1 MHALVSVGS
10 RAARPAIP
18 PSAKARVP
26 TLAAPARAL
35 AAARSAA
42 TEADAGKADSGVTAT
57 SSAIRGMSIEH
68 VGTHGE
74 GVHDASRAG
83 MAVASAVPRE
93 LSIGGVVAQR
103 LAARRSIYVRFF
115 RRHLRR
121 PEDAEDAAQDFCVK
135 ALRAAGTLSDAERID
150 AWLARI
156 LRNTLVDHYRRHA
169 ARRRAEAAYWQEV
182 QATVVDDDSTEDM
195 SPRYCVRHLLERLEP
210 PHAAILTRFYLD
222 EQPRE
227 SIAAELGLTA
237 NNVGVR
243 LHRAKRAL
251 RNALHGMAL
260 DLGHGTLPACECGS
274 AGGGDRPRRNARSG
288 AGVAPAEHSLWAA
301 QPAERRGVIAT

>member
-1 MHALVSVGS
+1 MHALIRVRS
-10 RAARPAIP
+10 RSAKPATP
-18 PSAKARVP
+18 PKVKARVP
-26 TLAAPARAL
+26 TLAAPGRAPAMARPVAT
-35 AAARSAA
+35 AGDARNVS
-42 TEADAGKADSGVTAT
+42 SGVTAT
-57 SSAIRGMSIEH
+57 PSAVTDMSIEH
-68 VGTHGE
+68 AGTQGE
-74 GVHDASRAG
+74 GVHNASRAW
-83 MAVASAVPRE
+83 MVAASAVPPE

-103 LAARRSIYVRFF
+103 LAARWSIYVSFF
-115 RRHLRR
+115 RRHIRR

-135 ALRAAGTLSDAERID
+135 ALRAAGTLGDAERID

-182 QATVVDDDSTEDM
+182 QAAVVDAGSTEDM
-195 SPRYCVRHLLERLEP
+195 SPRYCVRHLLDRLEP
-210 PHAAILTRFYLD
+210 PHASILTRFYLD

-243 LHRAKRAL
+243 LHRARQAL

-274 AGGGDRPRRNARSG
+274 TGGGDRPRHNARSG

-301 QPAERRGVIAT
+301 

>member
-1 MHALVSVGS
+1 
-10 RAARPAIP
+10 
-18 PSAKARVP
+18 
-26 TLAAPARAL
+26 
-35 AAARSAA
+35 
-42 TEADAGKADSGVTAT
+42 
-57 SSAIRGMSIEH
+57 MSIEH

-103 LAARRSIYVRFF
+103 LAARWSIYVSFF

-135 ALRAAGTLSDAERID
+135 ALRAAATLNDAGRID

-156 LRNTLVDHYRRHA
+156 LRNTLVDQYRRGA
-169 ARRRAEAAYWQEV
+169 ARRRAEVAYWHEM
-182 QATVVDDDSTEDM
+182 QATVADADSAEDVT
-195 SPRYCVRHLLERLEP
+195 PRYCVRRLLERLEP
-210 PHAAILTRFYLD
+210 SHAAILRRFYLD

-243 LHRAKRAL
+243 LHRARRAL

-260 DLGHGTLPACECGS
+260 HFGHDTLPACECGS
-274 AGGGDRPRRNARSG
+274 AGGGDRPRHKARPGGS
-288 AGVAPAEHSLWAA
+288 VTPAEHKPWAA
-301 QPAERRGVIAT
+301 QLAEQRGLIAT